1 MPLEFDSPKN
11 KTSIIKVL
19 GVGGGGSNAVNHMY
33 SKGIEGVDFIVC
45 NTDEQALEISIVP
58 IKVRLGPKKTN
69 GLGAGNKPE
78 VGRDAT
84 IESIEE
90 IKQILSN
97 NTKMLFIT
105 AGMGG
110 GTGTGGAPEIARI
123 AKELG
128 ILTVGIITT
137 PFSFEGK
144 RRMIQAQ
151 KGVEEFR
158 KSVDTLVV
166 ISNDRLREMYG
177 DLKIS
182 DAFSKADDVLTT
194 AAKGIA
200 EIITIPGYVN
210 VDFQDVNTVMRE
222 GGVAIMGIGI
232 AEGENRA
239 VKAAQSAINT
249 PLLNNGQMDGAR
261 NVLLNITSGANEVTM
276 DEIGLVT
283 DFVQESIGLDCEII
297 WGNCTDDNL
306 GDKLSITVI
315 ATGFENL
322 LQDEITQNSSSG
334 KVVHKLEDTKVVLGA
349 ADALFAAKKENTV
362 ELDLNPLQFP
372 KTDTVVS
379 ETEDEEMQLMEKP
392 VMSATDT
399 EEIEEDEVS
408 DELKALKKNIEVK
421 KRLRNLSLKLSTPRN
436 ITEME
441 KQPAYKRRNVEL
453 TDAIP
458 SDESHHSDYRIGKDF
473 EEDNNKL
480 NKKNLY
486 LHNPPD

>member
-1 MPLEFDSPKN
+1 MALEFDNPKS
-11 KTSIIKVL
+11 KGSIIKVL
-19 GVGGGGSNAVNHMY
+19 GVGGGGSNAVNHMF

-45 NTDEQALEISIVP
+45 NTDEQALESSIVP
-58 IKVRLGPKKTN
+58 IKIQLGPSKTN

-84 IESIEE
+84 IESIDE
-90 IKQILSN
+90 IKQVLNS

-110 GTGTGGAPEIARI
+110 GTGTGGAPEIARV

-128 ILTVGIITT
+128 VLTVGIITT

-144 RRMIQAQ
+144 KRIEQAK

-177 DLKIS
+177 DLKLS
-182 DAFSKADDVLTT
+182 EAFARADDVLTT

-210 VDFQDVNTVMRE
+210 VDFQDVNTVMRA
-222 GGVAIMGIGI
+222 GGVAIMGIGV
-232 AEGENRA
+232 AEGDNRA
-239 VKAAQSAINT
+239 VKAAQNAINT
-249 PLLNNGQMDGAR
+249 PLLNNGNMHGAT
-261 NVLLNITSGANEVTM
+261 NILLNITSGTNEVTM

-283 DFVQESIGLDCEII
+283 DYVQESIGSDCEII
-297 WGNCTDDNL
+297 WGNCNDANL
-306 GDKLSITVI
+306 GDKLSITII
-315 ATGFENL
+315 ATGFE
-322 LQDEITQNSSSG
+322 QIQQEEITQFSG
-334 KVVHKLEDTKVVLGA
+334 SGRVVHKLEEEVKQPVEPDNEIELAFDKEAYEKKLA
-349 ADALFAAKKENTV
+349 EKEADAMKLFTKQPEPTIATVDNTA
-362 ELDLNPLQFP
+362 
-372 KTDTVVS
+372 
-379 ETEDEEMQLMEKP
+379 EDEE
-392 VMSATDT
+392 
-399 EEIEEDEVS
+399 
-408 DELKALKKNIEVK
+408 LKDLKKSIEVK

-436 ITEME
+436 VNEME
-441 KQPAYKRRNVEL
+441 KEPAYKRRNVEL

-458 SDESHHSDYRIGKDF
+458 SDESHHSDFSISFDEDAQKGK
-473 EEDNNKL
+473 L
-480 NKKNLY
+480 GKKNLY